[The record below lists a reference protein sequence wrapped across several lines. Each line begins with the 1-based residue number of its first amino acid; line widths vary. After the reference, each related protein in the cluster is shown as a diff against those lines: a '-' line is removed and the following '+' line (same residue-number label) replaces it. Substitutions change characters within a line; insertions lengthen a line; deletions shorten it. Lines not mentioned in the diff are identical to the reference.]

1 LTSLQLEIQ
10 QTASS
15 FGNYIP
21 NSISDVIAQYGNDFQ
36 DTRWDDDIKHAG
48 KHGFKKP
55 KFHLLVPASKPTANL
70 CKTLLSAAILNF
82 PPPTLVGYQIDRT
95 DERPGVDLVKNTFKF
110 LTGREAHD
118 DDLLLIVEEGMYV
131 AIFFL
136 TC

>member
-1 LTSLQLEIQ
+1 M
-10 QTASS
+10 
-15 FGNYIP
+15 
-21 NSISDVIAQYGNDFQ
+21 
-36 DTRWDDDIKHAG
+36 
-48 KHGFKKP
+48 
-55 KFHLLVPASKPTANL
+55 
-70 CKTLLSAAILNF
+70 
-82 PPPTLVGYQIDRT
+82 GYQIDRT